1 MMDNGG
7 GNCMKT
13 NKLHTVLQ
21 KSLRIIVLLFALSL
35 GANVAL
41 GQTFTAK
48 LISANGS
55 AWGQTN
61 HIEKTSKGNDVYIG
75 EKDPSTFN
83 TTGYPYIKA
92 RLAYLS
98 NDKMGSCSIRS
109 LQRTTFEEGSVITSD
124 PSRYYRKTCLSES
137 YDKDWLDWASETEKT
152 NAINI
157 NATYPAIVY
166 AYSVADEDVYD
177 VYFYVSDDSDP
188 FVSGTCQKL
197 FKVGPDEYEG
207 IYEDL
212 SGLAHWYF
220 NDVTDLSQMFS
231 QDGKLKKIGLNG
243 NFSNVST
250 ITSMFENCR
259 SLEEINIVS
268 TSGDFGTS
276 ITDMSK
282 LFQGCESLKSI
293 TFMGS
298 FDNVTNISSMFSG
311 CTNLETAKIGT
322 FNKDKLKTA
331 NNVFDGC
338 TSIKSFSTDPDSDA
352 DVKLISSGFSNVE
365 TFASMF
371 NGCTSLEDVE
381 IKGTFSNLISTNSM
395 FKGCSALTSAIIDGD
410 DFGNALTEMQSMFF
424 GCTALPSV
432 SLTGDFSKVQ
442 KMTSMF
448 YNCSSLASAI
458 LDGNFG
464 EELTSMAS
472 MFYGCSSIT
481 SATIYDA
488 GEDSDAAVQLSG
500 DFSNVTTLEN
510 VFKDCS
516 SLTDVDIKTDFE
528 NLTKISNIFASCNN
542 LTTAKI
548 DGKFE
553 KLTSLN
559 SLFKDKT
566 KLTTAVIKGEFPLI
580 TNLAYLFQSCS
591 SLTSAIF
598 EGTLSEDVAS
608 ISMESMF
615 SGCSAITSATIYD
628 AGEESDAAVQLS
640 GDFSKVTTLKNLFQ
654 NCSSLRDVDIKT
666 DFENVTNISNIF
678 ASCNNLTTAK
688 IDGKFEK
695 LTALNS
701 LFGGRTNLTTA
712 VIKGEFPLVT
722 TLASLFYNCTA
733 LSSAIIEADF
743 PKVTTT
749 QEMLK
754 NCDAITSALFNVD
767 GDADVVIKG
776 DFPKLTNMNGTMRE
790 CDKLTTATINLPD
803 AATNV
808 NNFFKSSKLTSATVD
823 NFKSV
828 TTMESMFSSCT
839 NLTDVTLNGDFSK
852 VTTVKEIFNSSTAVS
867 SVSLNDGDAD
877 FNSLTSL
884 QNMVNNWPIAKYDVF
899 SDIISQMRLNT
910 SNLPGATN
918 ANHQVINNNKSGWT
932 SKKVKTKNN
941 AEYDVTNGY
950 LATFLPI
957 ELTYF
962 EVSQQ
967 GEELFFEWETATE
980 TNNDYFTIEQSL
992 DGVSFHEIARIT
1004 GAGTTSSYTLYEYS
1018 YPISIEG
1025 IVYFRLKQTDY
1036 NGDYSYS
1043 NIKTIDVVGN
1053 SPLRMYPIPALAY
1066 ITIEGDYESV
1076 QFVDVNG
1083 VIHTPQRAEGNT
1095 YPLTSFPKGMFFAIV
1110 TMRNGEIVTRQFL
1123 HK

>member
-1 MMDNGG
+1 
-7 GNCMKT
+7 MKT

-21 KSLRIIVLLFALSL
+21 KSLRIIFLLFVFSL

-61 HIEKTSKGNDVYIG
+61 HKEKTSKGNDVYIG

-83 TTGYPYIKA
+83 TTEYSFIKA

-166 AYSVADEDVYD
+166 AYSVADGDVYD

-322 FNKDKLKTA
+322 FNKDKLKMA

-352 DVKLISSGFSNVE
+352 DVKIISNGFSSVE
-365 TFASMF
+365 TFEKMF
-371 NGCTSLEDVE
+371 NGCTALEDVE
-381 IKGTFSNLISTNSM
+381 IKGTFSNLKSTNSM
-395 FKGCSALTSAIIDGD
+395 FKGCSALTSAIIEGD
-410 DFGNALTEMQSMFF
+410 DFGNALTDMQSMFLA
-424 GCTALPSV
+424 CSLLPSV
-432 SLTGDFSKVQ
+432 SLTGNFENVTKTND
-442 KMTSMF
+442 MF
-448 YNCSSLASAI
+448 KNCSALTSAI
-458 LDGNFG
+458 FNGNFKAIT
-464 EELTSMAS
+464 EMKN
-472 MFYGCSSIT
+472 MFYGSAIT
-481 SATIYDA
+481 SASIYDA

-516 SLTDVDIKTDFE
+516 LLTDVDIKTDFE
-528 NLTKISNIFASCNN
+528 SLTNISNLFNGCTN

-548 DGKFE
+548 DGNFD
-553 KLTSLN
+553 KLTSLS
-559 SLFKDKT
+559 SLFKDKSNL
-566 KLTTAVIKGEFPLI
+566 KTAIIKGNFP
-580 TNLAYLFQSCS
+580 
-591 SLTSAIF
+591 
-598 EGTLSEDVAS
+598 E
-608 ISMESMF
+608 
-615 SGCSAITSATIYD
+615 
-628 AGEESDAAVQLS
+628 
-640 GDFSKVTTLKNLFQ
+640 
-654 NCSSLRDVDIKT
+654 
-666 DFENVTNISNIF
+666 
-678 ASCNNLTTAK
+678 
-688 IDGKFEK
+688 
-695 LTALNS
+695 
-701 LFGGRTNLTTA
+701 
-712 VIKGEFPLVT
+712 
-722 TLASLFYNCTA
+722 
-733 LSSAIIEADF
+733 
-743 PKVTTT
+743 VTTT
-749 QEMLK
+749 QEMFK

-767 GDADVVIKG
+767 GTADVVLKG
-776 DFPKLTNMNGTMRE
+776 DFSKLENMNGTMRD
-790 CDKLTTATINLPD
+790 CDKLATATINLPD
-803 AATNV
+803 AATQV
-808 NNFFKSSKLTSATVD
+808 NNFFKNSKLTSATVN
-823 NFKSV
+823 NFNSV
-828 TTMESMFSSCT
+828 TTMESMFSSCK
-839 NLTDVTLNGDFSK
+839 NLTDVTLNGDFSN
-852 VTTVKEIFNSSTAVS
+852 VTTIKELFNNSTAVS
-867 SVSLNDGDAD
+867 SVSLNGGDAD
-877 FNSLTSL
+877 FSSLTSV
-884 QNMVNNWPIAKYDVF
+884 QKMVDYWPISKYDVF
-899 SDIISQMRLNT
+899 SDIISQMRLNK
-910 SNLPGATN
+910 SKLSGGTN
-918 ANHQVINNNKSGWT
+918 PNHQIISNNKSGWT
-932 SKKVKTKNN
+932 SKKVATKNKM
-941 AEYDVTNGY
+941 EYDVTNGC